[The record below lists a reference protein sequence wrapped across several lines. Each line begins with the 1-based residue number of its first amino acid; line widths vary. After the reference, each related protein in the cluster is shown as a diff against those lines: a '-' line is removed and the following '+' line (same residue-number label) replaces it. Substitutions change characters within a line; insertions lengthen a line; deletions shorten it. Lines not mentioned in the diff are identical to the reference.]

1 MSSTPS
7 SQFAAF
13 DVSKSDRTDAL
24 TVVGLT
30 VTYRIRGRDREVLQ
44 DVSFRVRRG
53 EAYGLV
59 GESGCGKSTVAMA
72 TVRYLPRNGKV
83 KAGKIMIA
91 GADVQKLDADALRN
105 LRANTIS
112 MVYQDPGR
120 ALNPSLTIARQ
131 VSEAFEAAGA
141 THDEAL
147 RSTLEMLTR
156 VRIAAPEQVMDS
168 YPHQL
173 SGGMQQRVVIAM
185 ALASNPALLILDEP
199 TTGLDATVEA
209 EVLDLVA
216 QLREELGT
224 AVLFISHNLAVI
236 GRMCERVGVL
246 YAGKLVEEGATR
258 DVFTRPRH
266 PYTVGLL
273 RCLPTSGRSKDTER
287 LDTIAGGLPSPGSV
301 TQGCIY
307 ADRCRLA
314 DERCRR
320 EAPPPYRLSA
330 AHGDQMARCHYHE
343 RAIELP
349 RATPQALPDDQRG
362 ASQEKPST
370 PVLRARN
377 LSKTFHVSGASL
389 RALDDVSLDLAGGET
404 LGLVGESGSGKTTL
418 AKLMLG
424 LLTPDAGS
432 VLELY
437 GAPLAAR
444 VTRRSDAQV
453 KSLQIVFQNPDS
465 ALNRA
470 HSVKRLIGR
479 ALSRLTGLRGPEI
492 DTRLAT
498 LTEAVR
504 LPDRYLDSRTRQL
517 SGGLKQRVAIARAF
531 AGEPR
536 VVVCDEPT
544 SALDVSVQAAILNLL
559 ADLQRERGVSYV
571 FISHDLH
578 VVRYL
583 ADRIAV
589 LYLGRLLEI
598 GPAAAV
604 FDGPQHPYTEALLS
618 SVPTLHAHERAA
630 RIRLSG
636 DLPSAILPPSGCV
649 FHTRC
654 PRKLGAICEQQ
665 DPPFLDAGHDDGD
678 RDTAQ
683 TAAHRIRCHIPV
695 GTLRELQSA
704 AREPRDTVPDD
715 SADAP
720 QNVSRNE

>member
-1 MSSTPS
+1 
-7 SQFAAF
+7 
-13 DVSKSDRTDAL
+13 
-24 TVVGLT
+24 
-30 VTYRIRGRDREVLQ
+30 
-44 DVSFRVRRG
+44 
-53 EAYGLV
+53 
-59 GESGCGKSTVAMA
+59 
-72 TVRYLPRNGKV
+72 
-83 KAGKIMIA
+83 
-91 GADVQKLDADALRN
+91 
-105 LRANTIS
+105 
-112 MVYQDPGR
+112 
-120 ALNPSLTIARQ
+120 
-131 VSEAFEAAGA
+131 
-141 THDEAL
+141 
-147 RSTLEMLTR
+147 
-156 VRIAAPEQVMDS
+156 MDS

-216 QLREELGT
+216 QLRKELGT

-246 YAGKLVEEGATR
+246 YAGKLVEEGATQ
-258 DVFTRPRH
+258 DVFARPRH

-273 RCLPTSGRSKDTER
+273 RCLPTSGRSKTLER
-287 LDTIAGGLPSPGSV
+287 LDTIAGQLPAPGSI

-320 EAPPPYRLSA
+320 DAPPPHRVAA
-330 AHGDQMARCHYHE
+330 AHGDQMSRCHYHE
-343 RAIELP
+343 RAMELP
-349 RATPQALPDDQRG
+349 RAHADATAPRADADDAVQALAAAPG
-362 ASQEKPST
+362 AL
-370 PVLRARN
+370 VLRAERV
-377 LSKTFHVSGASL
+377 SKTFHVAGV
-389 RALDDVSLDLAGGET
+389 ALKAVDDVSLDLAIGET

-424 LLTPDAGS
+424 LLAPDAGS
-432 VLELY
+432 VLELD
-437 GAPLAAR
+437 GTPLPAR
-444 VTRRSDAQV
+444 VTRRNDEQV

-465 ALNRA
+465 ALNRS
-470 HSVKRLIGR
+470 HSVRRLIGR
-479 ALSRLTGLRGPEI
+479 ALSRLAALRGAAQDE
-492 DTRLAT
+492 RLAA

-504 LPDRYLDSRTRQL
+504 LPDRYLSARTRQL

-544 SALDVSVQAAILNLL
+544 SSLDVSVQASILNLL

-583 ADRIAV
+583 SDRIAV

-604 FDGPQHPYTEALLS
+604 FAGPHHPYTEALLS
-618 SVPTLHAHERAA
+618 SAPALDAA
-630 RIRLSG
+630 PHGERIRLSG
-636 DLPSAILPPSGCV
+636 EVPSPAAPPSGCV

-654 PRKLGAICEQQ
+654 PRKLGAVCEQQ
-665 DPPFLDAGHDDGD
+665 DPPFIDAGDG
-678 RDTAQ
+678 
-683 TAAHRIRCHIPV
+683 HRIRCHIPIQD
-695 GTLRELQSA
+695 LRTLQSA
-704 AREPRDTVPDD
+704 PHEG
-715 SADAP
+715 
-720 QNVSRNE
+720 

>member
-1 MSSTPS
+1 MNGPPPASFP
-7 SQFAAF
+7 AF
-13 DVSKSDRTDAL
+13 DVSKSERTDAL

-30 VTYRIRGRDREVLQ
+30 VTYRIRGRDREVLH
-44 DVSFRVRRG
+44 DISLRVRRG

-59 GESGCGKSTVAMA
+59 GESGCGKSTMAMA
-72 TVRYLPRNGKV
+72 TLRYLPRNGKV
-83 KAGKIMIA
+83 KAGKILIA
-91 GADVQKLDADALRN
+91 GQDVQALDADALRTM
-105 LRANTIS
+105 RATAIS

-120 ALNPSLTIARQ
+120 ALNPSMTIARQ
-131 VSEAFEAAGA
+131 VAEAFEAAGA
-141 THDEAL
+141 TRSEAL
-147 RSTLEMLTR
+147 TRTLEMLRR
-156 VRIAAPEQVMDS
+156 VRIAAPERVMDS

-216 QLREELGT
+216 QLRKELGT

-246 YAGKLVEEGATR
+246 YAGKLVEEGATQ
-258 DVFTRPRH
+258 DVFARPRH

-273 RCLPTSGRSKDTER
+273 RCLPTSGRSKTLER
-287 LDTIAGGLPSPGSV
+287 LDTIAGQLPAPGSI

-320 EAPPPYRLSA
+320 DAPPPHRVAA
-330 AHGDQMARCHYHE
+330 AHGDQMSRCHYHE
-343 RAIELP
+343 RAMELP
-349 RATPQALPDDQRG
+349 RANAGASAPRADADDAVQALAAAPG
-362 ASQEKPST
+362 T
-370 PVLRARN
+370 LVLRAERV
-377 LSKTFHVSGASL
+377 SKTFHVAGV
-389 RALDDVSLDLAGGET
+389 ALKAVDDVSLDLATGET

-432 VLELY
+432 VLELD
-437 GAPLAAR
+437 GTPLPAR
-444 VTRRSDAQV
+444 VTRRNDEQV

-465 ALNRA
+465 ALNRS
-470 HSVKRLIGR
+470 HSVRRLIGR
-479 ALSRLTGLRGPEI
+479 ALSRLAALRGAAQDE
-492 DTRLAT
+492 RLAA

-504 LPDRYLDSRTRQL
+504 LPDRYLSARTRQL

-544 SALDVSVQAAILNLL
+544 SSLDVSVQASILNLL

-583 ADRIAV
+583 SDRIAV

-604 FDGPQHPYTEALLS
+604 FAGPHHPYTEALLS
-618 SVPTLHAHERAA
+618 SSPALDAA
-630 RIRLSG
+630 PHGERIRLSG
-636 DLPSAILPPSGCV
+636 EVPSPAALPSGCV

-654 PRKLGAICEQQ
+654 PRKFGAVCEQQ
-665 DPPFLDAGHDDGD
+665 DPPFIDAGDG
-678 RDTAQ
+678 
-683 TAAHRIRCHIPV
+683 HRIRCHIPV
-695 GTLRELQSA
+695 QDLRTLQSA
-704 AREPRDTVPDD
+704 PHEG
-715 SADAP
+715 
-720 QNVSRNE
+720 

>member
-1 MSSTPS
+1 
-7 SQFAAF
+7 
-13 DVSKSDRTDAL
+13 L
-24 TVVGLT
+24 
-30 VTYRIRGRDREVLQ
+30 
-44 DVSFRVRRG
+44 
-53 EAYGLV
+53 
-59 GESGCGKSTVAMA
+59 
-72 TVRYLPRNGKV
+72 RYLPRNGKV
-83 KAGKIMIA
+83 KAGKILIA
-91 GADVQKLDADALRN
+91 GQDVQALDADALRTM
-105 LRANTIS
+105 RATAIS

-120 ALNPSLTIARQ
+120 ALNPSMTVARQ
-131 VSEAFEAAGA
+131 VAEAFEAAGA
-141 THDEAL
+141 TRSDAL
-147 RSTLEMLTR
+147 TRTLEMLRR
-156 VRIAAPEQVMDS
+156 VRIAAPERVMDS

-216 QLREELGT
+216 QLRKELGM

-246 YAGKLVEEGATR
+246 YAGKLVEEGATQ
-258 DVFTRPRH
+258 DVFARPRH

-273 RCLPTSGRSKDTER
+273 RCLPSSGRSKTLER
-287 LDTIAGGLPSPGSV
+287 LDTIAGQLPAPGSI

-320 EAPPPYRLSA
+320 EAPPPHRVAA
-330 AHGDQMARCHYHE
+330 AHGDQMSRCHYHE
-343 RAIELP
+343 RAMELP
-349 RATPQALPDDQRG
+349 RANANADAPTPRSDAYDAAQAQAAAPG
-362 ASQEKPST
+362 AL
-370 PVLRARN
+370 VLRAERV
-377 LSKTFHVSGASL
+377 SKTFHVSGVTLKAV
-389 RALDDVSLDLAGGET
+389 DDVSLDLATGET

-424 LLTPDAGS
+424 LLSPDAGS
-432 VLELY
+432 ILELD
-437 GAPLAAR
+437 GTRLPAR
-444 VTRRSDAQV
+444 VTRRNDEQV

-465 ALNRA
+465 ALNRS

-479 ALSRLTGLRGPEI
+479 ALSRLAALRGAAQDE
-492 DTRLAT
+492 RLAA
-498 LTEAVR
+498 LTAAVR
-504 LPDRYLDSRTRQL
+504 LPDRYLGARTRQL

-544 SALDVSVQAAILNLL
+544 SALDVSVQASILNLL
-559 ADLQRERGVSYV
+559 ADLQRERGTSYV

-583 ADRIAV
+583 SDRIAV

-604 FDGPQHPYTEALLS
+604 FDGPHHPYTEALLS
-618 SVPTLHAHERAA
+618 SAPALDAAAHGE

-636 DLPSAILPPSGCV
+636 EVPSAAAPPSGCV

-654 PRKLGAICEQQ
+654 PRKLGAVCEQQ
-665 DPPFLDAGHDDGD
+665 DPPFIDAGDG
-678 RDTAQ
+678 
-683 TAAHRIRCHIPV
+683 HRIRCHIPV
-695 GTLRELQSA
+695 QDLRTLQSA
-704 AREPRDTVPDD
+704 PRD
-715 SADAP
+715 A
-720 QNVSRNE
+720 